1 MQRAVCGNAAR
12 TVPPRGGGGD
22 LSVYSIEVHVDRVT
36 MVDGTC
42 TDGPVE
48 SMKDVSMKKVM
59 IQQTVIERLV
69 DEYPVLYLYPDTTPQ
84 SEYRRVFLRGEEP
97 AQKSLSHYQG
107 DNADRMESVMTPEG
121 AVLVV
126 TLGNRRDFELILR
139 GLMAVKN
146 GPLDQIP
153 QSQGAAMLTVFNWP
167 RIHAHLALYPANERN
182 AEFQR
187 FTLVKEN
194 YMDMLVVL
202 SRGPYSNVSAAQMG
216 CTQEDWMNLSDT
228 IRRYHEL
235 THVICRRRCPKK
247 ADPVRDELI
256 ADAVGLYAAYGFF
269 DPEMEKLF
277 LGIQGETYTGGRL
290 ENYTDKPGQITPA
303 ICRELVSMKQKIVR
317 CKASDPFELI
327 PVLIN

>member
-1 MQRAVCGNAAR
+1 MMPEQETGKNPLSVFEFLAGDYPLLYLNPDTDDLEAYRR
-12 TVPPRGGGGD
+12 TV
-22 LSVYSIEVHVDRVT
+22 
-36 MVDGTC
+36 
-42 TDGPVE
+42 
-48 SMKDVSMKKVM
+48 
-59 IQQTVIERLV
+59 
-69 DEYPVLYLYPDTTPQ
+69 
-84 SEYRRVFLRGEEP
+84 LRGEDP
-97 AQKSLSHYQG
+97 GSCSLAHYRG
-107 DNADRMESVMTPEG
+107 SAADREETMETPVG
-121 AVLVV
+121 KVRVV
-126 TLGNRRDFELILR
+126 TLGNRQDFELVIR
-139 GLMAVKN
+139 GLMAAKE
-146 GPLDQIP
+146 GPKAEVP
-153 QSQGAAMLTVFNWP
+153 PSQGAAMLFVFNWP